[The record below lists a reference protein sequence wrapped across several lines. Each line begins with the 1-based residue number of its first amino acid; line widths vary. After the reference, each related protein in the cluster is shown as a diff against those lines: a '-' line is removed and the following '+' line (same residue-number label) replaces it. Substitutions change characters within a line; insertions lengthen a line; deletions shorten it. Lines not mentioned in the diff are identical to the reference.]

1 MDGLVGRRHVDLG
14 AYMTTSDT
22 PIVTLVAM
30 GTVKIRVPI
39 SERDIGRIRS
49 GIEAHIRVDAY
60 PEEVFKGAVQRIS
73 PLIDPASRNGE
84 VEISI
89 ANPDYRLKPGMFA
102 KVALIL
108 EQRQNVVVIPRYA
121 LRVDAQGPAVFVVQD
136 GKAHLRRVTTGLHDD
151 TQVEIVDALSAGTE
165 IVLAGHQGLKDQAS
179 VQVVQT
185 KE

>member
-39 SERDIGRIRS
+39 SERDIGRIRP
-49 GIEAHIRVDAY
+49 GISARIRVDAY
-60 PEEVFKGAVQRIS
+60 PEAVFEGTVRRLS

-84 VEISI
+84 VEISL

-102 KVALIL
+102 RVVLIL
-108 EQRQNVVVIPRYA
+108 EQRHNVVVIPRAA
-121 LRVDAQGPAVFVVQD
+121 LRVDAQGAAVFVVQD
-136 GKAHLRRVTTGLHDD
+136 GTAHLRQVTTGLQDD
-151 TQVEIVDALSAGTE
+151 TRVEIVDALLPGTE
-165 IVLAGHQGLKDQAS
+165 IVLAGHQGLKDQDR
-179 VQVVQT
+179 VQVVHTQ
-185 KE
+185 E